1 MFALLTQQWHTAPRA
16 RADEPAE
23 TPKRED
29 DLKKLIL
36 PSVMLVMVVGMM
48 FVLPGKAQNA
58 VEAITANA
66 KDATT
71 EDSVSVGDGDLQWF
85 DFFVRKGGKITMVL
99 IALSLVTVALVV
111 EHFASIRRATILP
124 VEATQRIK
132 ALIDEKKYLEAI
144 EFTSE
149 EPSMMGSVINAGL
162 LEASNGYAAMER
174 AVEETL
180 EERAARLIRKT
191 EYLSVIGNVSPMIG
205 LFGTVVG
212 MILLFASIHQA
223 AAFPPARI
231 VADKISIALIT
242 TFWGL
247 LIAIFALS
255 FFAIIRNRIDVLTA
269 ECALAADKILSVFK
283 PGAAGRETPKPA
295 EKS

>member
-1 MFALLTQQWHTAPRA
+1 M
-16 RADEPAE
+16 
-23 TPKRED
+23 
-29 DLKKLIL
+29 KKLIL
-36 PSVMLVMVVGMM
+36 PSMMLVMVVGMM
-48 FVLPGKAQNA
+48 VVLPGRAQNA

-66 KDATT
+66 PTANAEDA
-71 EDSVSVGDGDLQWF
+71 VSLGDGDLQWF

-269 ECALAADKILSVFK
+269 ECALAADRILSVFK
-283 PGAAGRETPKPA
+283 PGAAGREAPKPA
-295 EKS
+295 EKP